1 MHKMN
6 KVNISEKL
14 SLFNDHWNPR
24 IVAELNGQH
33 VKLAKLHG
41 EFVWHKHDEED
52 ELFFVIKGQLKIE
65 FRDRTIVINENEFLV
80 VPKGVE
86 HKPVA
91 KNEVSVMLFE
101 PVSTLNTGDITDE
114 LTKEN
119 LEWI

>member
-1 MHKMN
+1 MN

-65 FRDRTIVINENEFLV
+65 FRDRTVVINENEFLV
-80 VPKGVE
+80 VPNGVE

-91 KNEVSVMLFE
+91 ENEVSVMLFE